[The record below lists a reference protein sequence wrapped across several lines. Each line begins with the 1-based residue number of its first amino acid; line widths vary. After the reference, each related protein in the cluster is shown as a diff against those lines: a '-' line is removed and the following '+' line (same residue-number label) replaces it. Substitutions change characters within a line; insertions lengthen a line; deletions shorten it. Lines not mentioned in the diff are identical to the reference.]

1 MMSNSKRAQNVNDI
15 QSQCRAITFS
25 LMPSDMIQ
33 RASVCN
39 VYESKKRAQHNHV
52 YDPTMGITSTRNGE
66 KCVTCAGDIRKC
78 AGHCGSMNLAVPV
91 LHPMYIEELVTALR
105 YVCYRCDRCLIEHPN
120 VPVPIYCKKCQSRQP
135 DYTVTRDDCGVERI
149 VAMCER
155 DSIVLA
161 PTDLLDKFKKVEADL
176 KKLKLRF
183 NPRDLIITSLVVLPT
198 ISRPSVVING
208 NQCDDDLS
216 YVYIEIIKLNKKIRK
231 MAGFDTDELNA
242 PPPSKRSKARVQAAA
257 AAGGAQKPVEAAPDE
272 EAVLPA
278 IDHKTAVECARSTA
292 FPRTLTTDE
301 IDALVKVSSSRS
313 RAAKAKAPNVLT
325 DTLVRL
331 VGQLEMYIKTLMN
344 NSSQMKY
351 QNEKVIKCIKSR
363 LNGKGGLMRGNIQ
376 GKRVDYSGR
385 SVIGPDSYIGVDEII
400 LPSWFVTSLTVQ
412 ERVSRYNYER
422 MCELIAQKKVAYI
435 FRGEDQYTPRN
446 FKLRMGDVVER
457 HLMNGDYV
465 CLGRQPTLHTGSMI
479 GMRVRVL
486 DDMPTAA
493 DLLMKPKEYAEH
505 MKEHDYSNKTIRFNI
520 PCCTT
525 LNADF
530 DGDGLFSINEPC
542 KNQVFKN

>member
-1 MMSNSKRAQNVNDI
+1 
-15 QSQCRAITFS
+15 
-25 LMPSDMIQ
+25 
-33 RASVCN
+33 
-39 VYESKKRAQHNHV
+39 
-52 YDPTMGITSTRNGE
+52 
-66 KCVTCAGDIRKC
+66 
-78 AGHCGSMNLAVPV
+78 
-91 LHPMYIEELVTALR
+91 
-105 YVCYRCDRCLIEHPN
+105 
-120 VPVPIYCKKCQSRQP
+120 
-135 DYTVTRDDCGVERI
+135 
-149 VAMCER
+149 
-155 DSIVLA
+155 
-161 PTDLLDKFKKVEADL
+161 
-176 KKLKLRF
+176 
-183 NPRDLIITSLVVLPT
+183 
-198 ISRPSVVING
+198 
-208 NQCDDDLS
+208 
-216 YVYIEIIKLNKKIRK
+216 

-479 GMRVRVL
+479 GVRVRVL
-486 DDMPTAA
+486 DDMPTAS

-525 LNADF
+525 LNADY
-530 DGDGLFSINEPC
+530 DGDLHQNTDP
-542 KNQVFKN
+542 KNDF